1 MSLRVVKVV
10 EKNILKWA
18 GSQCIVFVGGI
29 MIVASATS
37 PVYLNDMILRIP
49 HSSGMNV
56 LWNAVDTCYIIACE
70 YI

>member
-1 MSLRVVKVV
+1 MGWFPVYSVCGRY
-10 EKNILKWA
+10 NDD
-18 GSQCIVFVGGI
+18 
-29 MIVASATS
+29 ASATS